1 MGGDRSKKTTATT
14 MGRRARDESDDED
27 VVSEEDED
35 EDDVD
40 ADSASDDEDEDED
53 EDEAV
58 EDVGGSDSELDA
70 EMAALASIQ
79 RERHAAKS
87 GNKDAKTFAN
97 NAAGLDA
104 SIEGACV
111 CVCAS
116 VCVMRA
122 CGRKS

>member
-1 MGGDRSKKTTATT
+1 
-14 MGRRARDESDDED
+14 MGRRARDARDDED

-40 ADSASDDEDEDED
+40 VDSASDDDRDDDDDEDE
-53 EDEAV
+53 
-58 EDVGGSDSELDA
+58 GGSDSELEA

-111 CVCAS
+111 CVC
-116 VCVMRA
+116 VRA
-122 CGRKS
+122 CAWCVRVDAES

>member
-1 MGGDRSKKTTATT
+1 

-40 ADSASDDEDEDED
+40 VDSASDDDREDDDDDDEDE
-53 EDEAV
+53 E
-58 EDVGGSDSELDA
+58 GGSDSELEA

-79 RERHAAKS
+79 RERQAAKS

-111 CVCAS
+111 CVC
-116 VCVMRA
+116 VRA
-122 CGRKS
+122 CEWCVRVDAGELTATRDARAGTD

>member
-1 MGGDRSKKTTATT
+1 

-27 VVSEEDED
+27 VVREEDED

-40 ADSASDDEDEDED
+40 VDSASDDDRDDDEE
-53 EDEAV
+53 EE
-58 EDVGGSDSELDA
+58 EEEGGSDSELDA

-79 RERHAAKS
+79 RERYAAKS

-111 CVCAS
+111 CVC
-116 VCVMRA
+116 VRA
-122 CGRKS
+122 CAWCVRVDAES

>member
-1 MGGDRSKKTTATT
+1 

-27 VVSEEDED
+27 DEDVMSEEDLD

-40 ADSASDDEDEDED
+40 DDSASDDAGDDDED
-53 EDEAV
+53 
-58 EDVGGSDSELDA
+58 EDVGGSDSELEA